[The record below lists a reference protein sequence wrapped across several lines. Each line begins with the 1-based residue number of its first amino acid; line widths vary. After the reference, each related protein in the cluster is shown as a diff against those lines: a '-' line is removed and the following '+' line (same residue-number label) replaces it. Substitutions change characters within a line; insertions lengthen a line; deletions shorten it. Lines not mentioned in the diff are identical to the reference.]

1 MVPNACENT
10 LKKNTYLVSATQLLV
25 PLSQDFI
32 CETRIIAAA
41 LQDIGVH

>member
-10 LKKNTYLVSATQLLV
+10 LKKKTYLVSATHLLGS
-25 PLSQDFI
+25 LSQDFI

-41 LQDIGVH
+41 LQDIGAH